1 MHLTIAI
8 FLLKKCLIDFDK
20 KNLILTY
27 LMFFFALVQSLD
39 KKINFIVNLKFLQ
52 NQVFSVK

>member
-52 NQVFSVK
+52 NQMFSVK